1 MRQRSRIPKYQ
12 KPQILLNNQNEEKG
26 SCISVDPKKKK
37 GSVNEDFLQQCQSN
51 LPKTESCINKM

>member
-37 GSVNEDFLQQCQSN
+37 GQ
-51 LPKTESCINKM
+51 